1 MQGGVNGLLLA
12 ALEHPNNVTY
22 LFCDV
27 KCVTVR
33 LRVKPTAAKCLS
45 KNRVV
50 WLFNSLKKRK
60 QQKPAI
66 NLQVNFTDTAT
77 KHCSN
82 FLPYVRSSQLQE
94 SKRKN
99 LLHISSCANLF
110 TQAMNSSA
118 IHPA

>member
-22 LFCDV
+22 LFCYV

-50 WLFNSLKKRK
+50 WLFYSLKKRK
-60 QQKPAI
+60 QPKPAT

-77 KHCSN
+77 KQCSN
-82 FLPYVRSSQLQE
+82 FLPYVRSTQLQE
-94 SKRKN
+94 SKPKN
-99 LLHISSCANLF
+99 WLRISSCSNLF
-110 TQAMNSSA
+110 TQAMDSSA
-118 IHPA
+118 IQPA